1 MLRLY
6 QSCSQGNLILNKG
19 LILQFLMHVFLLY
32 LVQVKKWL
40 CRECWVIGQDRYTNT
55 SLSNGINLI
64 GLTSANILLLCSLQG
79 PVVKKS
85 SGSWVITPVVEYYY
99 LLPYAE

>member
-6 QSCSQGNLILNKG
+6 QSCSQGNLILTKG

-40 CRECWVIGQDRYTNT
+40 CRECWVIGQDRYTNEPQQDWFIVFAKE
-55 SLSNGINLI
+55 SLSVAYHINPYI
-64 GLTSANILLLCSLQG
+64 GKQYF
-79 PVVKKS
+79 K
-85 SGSWVITPVVEYYY
+85 
-99 LLPYAE
+99 